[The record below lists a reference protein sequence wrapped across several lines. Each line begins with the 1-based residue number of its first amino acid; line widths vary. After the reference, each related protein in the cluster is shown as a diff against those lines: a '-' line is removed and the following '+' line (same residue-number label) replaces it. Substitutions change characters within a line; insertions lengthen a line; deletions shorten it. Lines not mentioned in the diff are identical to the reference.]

1 MISIAKHMS
10 NSSASSISYMLG
22 GLMKKNQIVRVV
34 GYNGFGLSRL
44 SIAEIERVPTGEEDR
59 IEHKNSIWKI
69 TNKISKIF
77 DNRASL
83 ADYRVEKP
91 FESFIVS
98 CTQGERKR
106 LRNVPTPEER
116 KAFGLEVNEERPLER
131 IILEEFLEGVGVHG
145 DIEKRIRKVVD
156 GKRTTTKQTVHRE
169 AMFLA
174 VAHDGTRHPH
184 FHILTARPDEHGKVN
199 DTGFEHRRIVT
210 LVRKL
215 SKKYNLSLKLE
226 NYKDEVAEVNEGYAR
241 QIIMRDA
248 AMKVLTIA
256 CSYEEMDTLLA
267 RDSIK
272 TELKKHPKT
281 GDEFGIIFIYT
292 DSKGKEHKYSGS
304 QLHRSL
310 SYGNIR
316 ATLARNQREQQK
328 EARRAA
334 EAKVSAIQR
343 ICPVVIK
350 VLKESCSFVEYKA
363 KLDEFGITAERM
375 LSRSADNNLMLYYTF
390 TSDNVLVKG
399 EELDEGL
406 TIDNIEA
413 MLAQNRRERQQ
424 KENVIHKIRSEAI
437 EALKDSCTFDEYKAK
452 LDKLGI
458 TAERMLSRSAD
469 GNLMPYYTFTS
480 DNVLVK
486 GEDLGEELK
495 RDNIEAMFAK
505 NLEKRQ
511 EYSNRI
517 YSIYYNIIR
526 PLGNRIMEIW
536 ESIFHLLNDAQANN
550 VPISGKTHNLHLTS
564 NELLK
569 NRSELIKGLADKSL
583 IDKGKTIAEVLM
595 RQNLWINS
603 AVKLLAQVAADI
615 GKAGIEQKT
624 ALVGNIEK
632 IQSEIVA
639 LERQKEQL
647 TEDSIKPIRRY
658 LVVND
663 CYNEYSQS
671 RATINDAINS
681 IQSDIKKAKEKEREQ
696 TNVKREK
703 PTKTVVLE
711 YNEGFKKAQIIGK
724 DGIYKLQ
731 NYGVSFHSSIVN
743 GKKQMIWETKAQFK
757 SFKEMG
763 RANGY
768 LYLRIEEVTGR
779 TRYIN
784 QYGSDLSIKIL
795 NQLGIGGGKG
805 IHR

>member
-226 NYKDEVAEVNEGYAR
+226 NYKDEAAEVNEGYAR

-256 CSYEEMDTLLA
+256 CSYEEMDKLLA

-316 ATLARNQREQQK
+316 ATLARNRSERQQK
-328 EARRAA
+328 EEARRAA
-334 EAKVSAIQR
+334 EARVN
-343 ICPVVIK
+343 VIK
-350 VLKESCSFVEYKA
+350 
-363 KLDEFGITAERM
+363 R
-375 LSRSADNNLMLYYTF
+375 
-390 TSDNVLVKG
+390 
-399 EELDEGL
+399 
-406 TIDNIEA
+406 
-413 MLAQNRRERQQ
+413 
-424 KENVIHKIRSEAI
+424 IRSEAI

-505 NLEKRQ
+505 NLEKRRLA
-511 EYSNRI
+511 YSQWM
-517 YSIYYNIIR
+517 YSKHYNIIR
-526 PLGNRIMEIW
+526 PLEYKIMEIW
-536 ESIFHLLNDAQANN
+536 ESIFQLLEDAQANK
-550 VPISGKTHNLHLTS
+550 VSIGEETQNLRQMS
-564 NELLK
+564 VELLN
-569 NRSELIKGLADKSL
+569 NRSELIKGLAEKSL
-583 IDKGKTIAEVLM
+583 IDKGKTIAEVFKL
-595 RQNLWINS
+595 QNLWINN
-603 AVKLLAQVAADI
+603 AIKLLAQVAADI

-647 TEDSIKPIRRY
+647 TEDSINPIRRY

-731 NYGVSFHSSIVN
+731 NYGVSFRSPIVN

>member
-256 CSYEEMDTLLA
+256 CSYEEMDKLLA

-316 ATLARNQREQQK
+316 ATLARNRSERQQK
-328 EARRAA
+328 EEARRAA
-334 EAKVSAIQR
+334 EARVN
-343 ICPVVIK
+343 VIK
-350 VLKESCSFVEYKA
+350 
-363 KLDEFGITAERM
+363 R
-375 LSRSADNNLMLYYTF
+375 
-390 TSDNVLVKG
+390 
-399 EELDEGL
+399 
-406 TIDNIEA
+406 
-413 MLAQNRRERQQ
+413 
-424 KENVIHKIRSEAI
+424 IRSEAI

-505 NLEKRQ
+505 NLEKRRLA
-511 EYSNRI
+511 YSQWM
-517 YSIYYNIIR
+517 YSKHYNIIR
-526 PLGNRIMEIW
+526 PLEYKIMEIW
-536 ESIFHLLNDAQANN
+536 ESIFQLLEDAQANK
-550 VPISGKTHNLHLTS
+550 VSIGEETQNLRQMS
-564 NELLK
+564 VELLN
-569 NRSELIKGLADKSL
+569 NRSELIKGLAEKSL
-583 IDKGKTIAEVLM
+583 IDKGKTIAEVFKL
-595 RQNLWINS
+595 QNLWINN
-603 AVKLLAQVAADI
+603 AIKLLAQVAADI

-647 TEDSIKPIRRY
+647 TEDSINPIRRY

-731 NYGVSFHSSIVN
+731 NYGVSFRSPIVN

>member
-350 VLKESCSFVEYKA
+350 ALKESCSFVEYKA

-399 EELDEGL
+399 E
-406 TIDNIEA
+406 
-413 MLAQNRRERQQ
+413 
-424 KENVIHKIRSEAI
+424 
-437 EALKDSCTFDEYKAK
+437 
-452 LDKLGI
+452 
-458 TAERMLSRSAD
+458 
-469 GNLMPYYTFTS
+469 
-480 DNVLVK
+480 
-486 GEDLGEELK
+486 DLGEELK

-505 NLEKRQ
+505 NLEKRRLA
-511 EYSNRI
+511 YSQWM
-517 YSIYYNIIR
+517 YSKHYNIIR
-526 PLGNRIMEIW
+526 PLEYNIMKIW
-536 ESIFHLLNDAQANN
+536 ESIFQLLKDAQANK
-550 VPISGKTHNLHLTS
+550 VSIGEETQNLRQMS
-564 NELLK
+564 VELLK
-569 NRSELIKGLADKSL
+569 NRSELIKGLAEKSL
-583 IDKGKTIAEVLM
+583 IDKGKTIAEVFKL
-595 RQNLWINS
+595 QNLWINN